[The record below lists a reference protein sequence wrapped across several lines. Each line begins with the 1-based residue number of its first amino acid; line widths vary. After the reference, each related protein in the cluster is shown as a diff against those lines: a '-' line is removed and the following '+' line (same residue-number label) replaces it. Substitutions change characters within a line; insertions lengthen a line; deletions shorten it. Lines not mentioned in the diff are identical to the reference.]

1 MPLPP
6 DFQFSQNN
14 LQDYWDCPRRFQLKY
29 LLHQP
34 WPAIQ
39 SEPVLEQENR
49 MELGDRFH
57 RLVHQHQIGI
67 DAELLSNTAND
78 PELAAW
84 WQNYLVDAPKE
95 LPSARYSEHTLSAPF
110 EGFRLIAT
118 YDLLAIEPGSRAVTV
133 DWKTS
138 RRQPTQQQLNDRL
151 QSRVYPFLLV
161 SAGAYLNGNQ
171 AISPEQVEMVY
182 WFTEFPKAPM
192 ILHYDAKHY
201 KEDHHFLQTL
211 VHEIV
216 SQADGEFPLTLNE
229 KHCRFCNYRSL
240 CRRGVKAANLDPEA
254 EFSESSSESPQE
266 IDFEQIAEIEF

>member
-39 SEPVLEQENR
+39 SEPVLEQESR

-67 DAELLSNTAND
+67 DAELLSNAAND

-84 WQNYLVDAPKE
+84 WQNYLTDAPHD
-95 LPSARYSEHTLSAPF
+95 LPANRYSEHSLSAPF

-118 YDLLAIEPGSRAVTV
+118 YDLLAIEPGSRVVIV

-138 RRQPTQQQLNDRL
+138 RRQPTQQQLNDHL

-171 AISPEQVEMVY
+171 AILPEQVEMVY

-192 ILHYDAKHY
+192 VLQYDAKHY
-201 KEDHHFLQTL
+201 EEDRHFLQTL

-240 CRRGVKAANLDPEA
+240 CQRGVKAANLDPEA
-254 EFSESSSESPQE
+254 EFSESGYESPQE